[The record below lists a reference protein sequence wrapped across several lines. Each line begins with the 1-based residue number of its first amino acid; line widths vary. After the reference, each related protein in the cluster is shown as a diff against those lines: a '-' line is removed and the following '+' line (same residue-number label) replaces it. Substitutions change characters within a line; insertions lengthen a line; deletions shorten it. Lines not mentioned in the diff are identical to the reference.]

1 MKTYAMSVLEHLD
14 PERYE
19 ENVSAEIEALTFQ
32 DVIVDNYDDFGGP
45 LDTYTD
51 VPRWDG
57 GAPSR
62 YRKHTCRKDWR
73 QTEHFDWLDFKP
85 RTHAHDMR
93 RTARRVRE
101 LKESGCYG
109 TL

>member
-1 MKTYAMSVLEHLD
+1 MSVCIIQAETL
-14 PERYE
+14 P
-19 ENVSAEIEALTFQ
+19 VSQSMRKSAT
-32 DVIVDNYDDFGGP
+32 NDFGGP